1 MSTQI
6 NDLVAMRD
14 IDTLVELMEEEDD
27 WMNQLDAAEGLVKLG
42 DRRGLEFLLTA
53 RESDDD
59 EVVAVVKEIL
69 TNPEVARMK
78 AELDAE
84 ERRAREAV
92 VQKAK
97 VRLQKGR
104 KVFRYKM
111 IYLASGEFL
120 NETDAGEEYNLPSL
134 DEEGAQGWEV
144 IHVLPHRGA
153 SVSENSDLMRGAY
166 FLLRRE
172 FTPDEAS
179 ELDSI

>member
-1 MSTQI
+1 MSSQI
-6 NDLVAMRD
+6 NDLIAMRD
-14 IDTLVELMEEEDD
+14 IETLVELMEENDD
-27 WMNQLDAAEGLVKLG
+27 WINQLDAAEGLIKLG

-53 RESDDD
+53 RESDDE
-59 EVVAVVKEIL
+59 EVVEVVKEIL
-69 TNPEVARMK
+69 GNPEAARMK
-78 AELDAE
+78 AEVEAE

-97 VRLQKGR
+97 ARLQKGR

-120 NETDAGEEYNLPSL
+120 NETTSTSEYNLPSL

-144 IHVLPHRGA
+144 IHVLPHRSGA
-153 SVSENSDLMRGAY
+153 ISENSDLMRGAY

-172 FTPDEAS
+172 FTPDEAG